1 MRPLPFRGASSRAH
15 SRSHWYAWSRRQGI
29 TEHFSYCPPSVGS
42 SRRQSFGTLPGALR
56 QKLTTSLS
64 WLNERHPQRGMGA
77 HKMGGGSPPFQV
89 GQELWGG
96 LGCGPAATCQSCHP
110 MTDRQLHPFKTCGVQ
125 PPREAY
131 PRPRSLEICLCPQ
144 AHQCVTCTCLRR
156 QELCFT
162 WPYMRPAA
170 TCRLSCFPPLA
181 RHLEPL
187 SNMGWKGRKVHVSP
201 IAGEEREA
209 AGSQELSQGV
219 DDSVRHMLGAG
230 TQLEHRKNRA

>member
-1 MRPLPFRGASSRAH
+1 
-15 SRSHWYAWSRRQGI
+15 
-29 TEHFSYCPPSVGS
+29 
-42 SRRQSFGTLPGALR
+42 
-56 QKLTTSLS
+56 
-64 WLNERHPQRGMGA
+64 
-77 HKMGGGSPPFQV
+77 
-89 GQELWGG
+89 
-96 LGCGPAATCQSCHP
+96 
-110 MTDRQLHPFKTCGVQ
+110 MTDRQIHPFNTCGVQ

-144 AHQCVTCTCLRR
+144 AHHVRDLHQLAPPGALFHLAIYEASRHLPLV
-156 QELCFT
+156 
-162 WPYMRPAA
+162 
-170 TCRLSCFPPLA
+170 CFPPLA

-187 SNMGWKGRKVHVSP
+187 SKMGWKGRKVQVSP